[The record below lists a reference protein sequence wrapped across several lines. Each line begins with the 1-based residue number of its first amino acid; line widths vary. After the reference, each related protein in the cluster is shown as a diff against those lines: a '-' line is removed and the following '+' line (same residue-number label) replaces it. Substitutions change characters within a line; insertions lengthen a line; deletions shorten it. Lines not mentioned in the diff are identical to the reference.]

1 MTKRNRI
8 TQYVLPLVAILLLA
22 ASASYGQTSS
32 PAPGVGSMLG
42 QVAFKQNCGYLSGVG
57 SGVGIGITFD
67 GSSLW
72 YSCYN
77 TKLAT
82 VSGTDLTPAPYDLL
96 KADPKTGAVLAAY
109 NIQGGTG
116 AIAYDQKRNVIWAA
130 EGDGCNDVGLWGCDN
145 QVKVLQVPL
154 DTNQNVII
162 PTCTTPPCPPAP
174 LYTVAF
180 SVPQAY
186 GDLIHSPVAT
196 TGFTQNIVDGLAIDG
211 ATDTLY
217 IHYDFAPYI
226 ATYNAT
232 TGLFLGFIAESS
244 GISGEVG
251 LGTGPSNPYGLGCV
265 VSGLA
270 IGGTTL
276 FQASDYCDHIWA
288 VDKTTQAASFDFD
301 FSSSVSSFSNFDD
314 KTLTC
319 DPKTFGNLGD
329 AVWVKEPYD
338 PQTAFAFTIPT
349 CSCGIGGKPA
359 TGSCKPKK
367 K

>member
-1 MTKRNRI
+1 MTRKNRI
-8 TQYVLPLVAILLLA
+8 ALQVLPLIAVLLLA
-22 ASASYGQTSS
+22 ATASYGQTSS
-32 PAPGVGSMLG
+32 TPPVVGSMLG

-67 GSSLW
+67 GKNLW

-77 TKLAT
+77 SKLAT
-82 VSGTDLTPAPYDLL
+82 VSGTDSTPNPNDLY
-96 KADPKTGAVLAAY
+96 KADPMTGAVLAAY
-109 NIQGGTG
+109 DIQGGTG

-130 EGDGCNDVGLWGCDN
+130 EGDGCNDVAQWGCDN
-145 QVKVLQVPL
+145 QVKVIQIPL

-162 PTCTTPPCPPAP
+162 PTCATPPCPPAQ
-174 LYTVAF
+174 LFTVAF
-180 SVPQAY
+180 SVPEAY
-186 GDLIHSPVAT
+186 GAPITS
-196 TGFTQNIVDGLAIDG
+196 TGSTQNIVDGLAIDG

-217 IHYDFAPYI
+217 IHYDFATDI

-232 TGLFLGFIAESS
+232 TGAFLGFIPESP
-244 GISGEVG
+244 GIPA
-251 LGTGPSNPYGLGCV
+251 GTQIISNPYGFGCV

-270 IGGTTL
+270 IGGATL
-276 FQASDYCDHIWA
+276 FQASDYCDHVWA
-288 VDKTTQAASFDFD
+288 VDKTTQAAGIDFD
-301 FSSSVSSFSNFDD
+301 FTSSVSPFSNFDD

-319 DPKTFGNLGD
+319 DPKTFGNAGD

-349 CSCGIGGKPA
+349 CSCGIGGQPA
-359 TGSCKPKK
+359 KGNCKPKK